1 MKGKLSC
8 PLVLLALIACME
20 VHAQTATNITGI
32 YPNTN
37 IIESFY
43 IGFAQ
48 GTCNDG
54 TNVYVALTS
63 AIERRNINSGPILGG
78 ILPWD
83 GITNGL
89 MDYFPI
95 IHLGDPDCCQGCIY
109 VPMESAVGAPKGAAI
124 IDVAIFKTAGL
135 IRCAAVSIS
144 NYQSEASA
152 VCIDPLLSNSVAL
165 FAASFVS
172 GSTNDGIYEY
182 SVNNLTNLAFV
193 KALPLTRNIH
203 HIQGIVCVGGV
214 LYVLADNGPAGE
226 VYQVN
231 PTNGVVVDLA
241 KISIAGNIE
250 WEGLDYNQG
259 FLVANEGAT
268 GTANWFDFFGVLAG
282 KSTQLI
288 SGSVN
293 DSNNNPIP
301 GVGVIASA
309 TINGTNQVVAVDTD
323 TNGNYAMKVPGGNW
337 NVAVSCCCSNDSLAS
352 LLGGGNYICPNSQNV
367 QIVYNNPTVNFIV
380 QICTGVSITTPS
392 PLPAGEV
399 GIFYSQTLQA
409 SSCNPVFTWTNT
421 DGSLPSGMSLSGG
434 GVLSG
439 TPSGP
444 GGVFNFT
451 VKVTDGNNAATN
463 QSFSVGISNALQ
475 ITTTSLPGG
484 TNISFYNATLSAGNG
499 QPSYAWSLSPASAG
513 LPPDLSL
520 TTNGVL
526 LGTPVTYG
534 TFNFSVR
541 VTDNLTGVADQ
552 SFALNLA
559 PANPPSP
566 AISIP
571 GGQTPPLAIS
581 VVDGEIFVFWS
592 ASATNY
598 VLQTTTNMTAPNWM
612 TVSDAVPGIAYNVTN
627 SALQQYFRLQ

>member
-8 PLVLLALIACME
+8 PLVLLALIVGME
-20 VHAQTATNITGI
+20 VHAQTPTNITGV

-37 IIESFY
+37 IVESVQ

-63 AIERRNINSGPILGG
+63 AIQRRNINSGPILGG

-89 MDYFPI
+89 SDHFPL
-95 IHLGDPDCCQGCIY
+95 IHLGDPDCYQGCIY
-109 VPMESAVGAPKGAAI
+109 VPMENAVGAPKGAAI
-124 IDVAIFKTAGL
+124 IDVAIFKTSL

-144 NYQSEASA
+144 NYQSEVSA
-152 VCIDPLLSNSVAL
+152 VCIDPVLSNSVAL
-165 FAASFVS
+165 FATSYVS

-182 SVNNLTNLAFV
+182 RVNNLTNLAFV
-193 KALPLTRNIH
+193 KALPLTQNLR
-203 HIQGIVCVGGV
+203 HIQGVVCVGGM

-268 GTANWFDFFGVLAG
+268 GTVNWFDFFGVLNA
-282 KSTQLI
+282 TTNLAI
-288 SGSVN
+288 SGSVM
-293 DSNNNPIP
+293 DSNDNPIV
-301 GVGVIASA
+301 GVGVSA
-309 TINGTNQVVAVDTD
+309 TAFINGTIQVATANTG
-323 TNGNYAMKVPGGNW
+323 TNGNY
-337 NVAVSCCCSNDSLAS
+337 SLIVTNGTWSVTVNYNNATNS
-352 LLGGGNYICPNSQNV
+352 LNSLGNYFPPNSQF
-367 QIVYNNPTVNFIV
+367 ISLANNNATANFMV

-392 PLPAGEV
+392 PLPTGEV
-399 GIFYSQTLQA
+399 GVFYSQTLQA

-421 DGSLPSGMSLSGG
+421 DDSLPPGMSLSSG

-444 GGVFNFT
+444 GGVFNFI
-451 VKVTDGNNAATN
+451 VQVTDGNNAATN
-463 QSFSVGISNALQ
+463 QSFSIGISNAVQ

-484 TNISFYNATLSAGNG
+484 TNISFYSAALSAGNG
-499 QPSYAWSLSPASAG
+499 QPSYTWSLSPASAG
-513 LPPDLSL
+513 LPANLSL
-520 TTNGVL
+520 TANGL
-526 LGTPVTYG
+526 LSGTPITYG
-534 TFNFSVR
+534 VFNFSVR
-541 VTDNLTGVADQ
+541 VTDTLTGVADQ
-552 SFALNLA
+552 PLALNLA
-559 PANPPSP
+559 PADPPAP
-566 AISIP
+566 AISVP

-581 VVDGEIFVFWS
+581 VIDGEIFVFWS

-598 VLQTTTNMTAPNWM
+598 VMQTTTNISASNWV
-612 TVSDAVPGIAYNVTN
+612 TVSDAVPGTAYNVTN
-627 SALQQYFRLQ
+627 TALQQYFRLQ